1 MAISSSQP
9 WDHLFRRTLLRVCCI
24 TWFGMP
30 SLLWPTITN
39 AWTGKSSRR
48 GAATPS
54 SINLQTLTF
63 AHYFPTSVG
72 WRVGSQPCQTR
83 RYTRSID
90 ATRFSA
96 VNLIVGE

>member
-24 TWFGMP
+24 AWFGMP
-30 SLLWPTITN
+30 ALLWPTITN
-39 AWTGKSSRR
+39 AWTGKSSRG

-54 SINLQTLTF
+54 SISLQTLTF
-63 AHYFPTSVG
+63 ARYFPISIG
-72 WRVGSQPCQTR
+72 WRVGSQPCQTLS
-83 RYTRSID
+83 YTCSID

-96 VNLIVGE
+96 ANLIVGE